1 MPDIARILVAV
12 DFSPGSQQALALA
25 EEVARRFAA
34 EVAVLHVDEALS
46 VIPGSD
52 LAETRRVAAERALE
66 DATAEL
72 RRKDIRARPIL
83 RSGLAA
89 IEIVE
94 AANAEHA
101 DLLVL
106 GTHGRTG
113 LAHVLLGS
121 VAERVVRTAPCPV
134 LTVRIVAPAADTT

>member
-1 MPDIARILVAV
+1 MPQIARILVAV
-12 DFSPGSQQALALA
+12 DFSPGSQQALDLA
-25 EEVARRFAA
+25 GEVARRFAA

-52 LAETRRVAAERALE
+52 LAETRRVAAEHALE

-72 RRKDIRARPIL
+72 RRKDVRARPIL
-83 RSGLAA
+83 RSGLAT

-94 AANAEHA
+94 AAHAEHA
-101 DLLVL
+101 DLVVL

-134 LTVRIVAPAADTT
+134 LTVRTVAPAAGTN